1 MKERLEILLGT
12 PVRNIAKLHGDASYR
27 TYYRI
32 ETGRET
38 LILMAL
44 PEGKLSV
51 SEEITNLKEKSQEMP
66 FINVQKF
73 LKGLSLPVPEI
84 KLFSE
89 KDRWLFL
96 EDLGN
101 DLLYQHVS
109 QANVKT
115 QLEWYQ
121 KALDLLIQ
129 LQTQTHKHINT
140 QTQSNC
146 IAFCRSFDSTLL
158 NWEFDHFWEY
168 YIKIKNEKLKV
179 KNGGKESLYKEFS
192 RKITD
197 RLCQLPQGFVHRDY
211 QSRNLLWHQEK
222 FYLIDFQDA
231 LIGPYIYD
239 LVSLLRDSYVSLPQE
254 TIKTLIVQ
262 YAKKTG
268 KDPKTVQRD
277 FDLQTVQRK
286 LKDAGRFVFIDRVKK
301 NPNYLPF
308 IPTSLK
314 YVQEALKRL
323 PEYNDFYLFL
333 KNYIP
338 EWQ

>member
-51 SEEITNLKEKSQEMP
+51 SEEITNLKEKTQEMP

-96 EDLGN
+96 EDLGD
-101 DLLYQHVS
+101 DLLYKHVAK
-109 QANVKT
+109 ANAKT
-115 QLEWYQ
+115 RLEWYQ
-121 KALDLLIQ
+121 KALDLLIN
-129 LQTQTHKHINT
+129 LQTSTHRHIGTSRYRDNK
-140 QTQSNC
+140 C
-146 IAFCRSFDSTLL
+146 IAFNRSFDATLL

-168 YIKIKNEKLKV
+168 YVKIKN
-179 KNGGKESLYKEFS
+179 KEETLFKEFS
-192 RKITD
+192 RKITEQ
-197 RLCQLPQGFVHRDY
+197 LCQLPQGFVHRDY
-211 QSRNLLWHQEK
+211 QSRNLIWHREK
-222 FYLIDFQDA
+222 FYLLDFQDA
-231 LIGPYIYD
+231 LLGPYIYD
-239 LVSLLRDSYVSLPQE
+239 LVSLLRDSYISLSQE
-254 TIKTLIVQ
+254 TIQILVQ
-262 YAKKTG
+262 HYADQTG
-268 KDPKTVQRD
+268 KSPKTVQRD

-286 LKDAGRFVFIDRVKK
+286 LKDVGRFVFIDRIKK